1 MKNTLIRLSII
12 ILITTSFELFSQH
25 TVHEECL
32 IQADYLFENERY
44 KPAIK
49 EYQRYLF
56 MTGKED
62 IEILLKLAHGL
73 FVTKNYDL
81 SLQYYDKIYYLSD
94 NFTIKFQCRL
104 KEITHHLFEKEYK
117 KALVVLFSIK
127 TEYYSHYPQI
137 IDYLFAISYF
147 GLEDYEESEIYFLNI
162 AASDP
167 QISTE
172 IKNIFFDKK
181 KFYKPNPRTISTLSL
196 FIPGLGQLLS
206 SEYKEGLNSF
216 ILVEGIGV
224 IAVFVALKYS
234 LVDAI
239 LSVVPWYQRY
249 LIGGS
254 DKAEK
259 LAIEKR
265 AENRNQIYLEIMDAL
280 KPLSHMLKF
289 NPGHY

>member
-1 MKNTLIRLSII
+1 MKNTWIRLSII
-12 ILITTSFELFSQH
+12 ILITTSFKLFSQH

-32 IQADYLFENERY
+32 MQADYLFEKEQY

-56 MTGKED
+56 MTEKED
-62 IEILLKLAHGL
+62 VEVLLKLAHGL

-104 KEITHHLFEKEYK
+104 KEITHHLFKKEYK

-127 TEYYSHYPQI
+127 AEYYLHYPQI
-137 IDYLFAISYF
+137 IDFLFAVSYF
-147 GLEDYEESEIYFLNI
+147 GLEDYEQSEKYFLNI

-167 QISTE
+167 EVSAKIRD
-172 IKNIFFDKK
+172 IFSDKK
-181 KFYKPNPRTISTLSL
+181 RFYKPNPNTISILSL
-196 FIPGLGQLLS
+196 FIPGLGQFLS

-224 IAVFVALKYS
+224 IAVLVALRYS
-234 LVDAI
+234 FVDAI
-239 LSVVPWYQRY
+239 LSIVPWYQRY

-265 AENRNQIYLEIMDAL
+265 SRNRNGIYLEIMDAL
-280 KPLSHMLKF
+280 KPLSHFLEF
-289 NPGHY
+289 NPIQY